1 MHHQK
6 FKPEYLILEP
16 AYSYLHGQLNTILD
30 KPTTYLTLYKPTG
43 VPQNRSFMRTVLET
57 WGNHIADCLTLLNQ
71 YHFQARPIHIK
82 TAINFVLLYSNKLT
96 NYTLTNYK
104 EHAQETKNVVQYFG
118 QINMDIQTYIEKH
131 SDIEPRKFLYVYYIL
146 NMENKNK
153 NTSIKEIISNGYLET
168 LLSSILVEE
177 DIVTILK
184 FSVKFFED
192 AEIID
197 DFVDFVNTLRLPKRR
212 KTEATV

>member
-1 MHHQK
+1 MESK
-6 FKPEYLILEP
+6 NN
-16 AYSYLHGQLNTILD
+16 NT
-30 KPTTYLTLYKPTG
+30 
-43 VPQNRSFMRTVLET
+43 SF
-57 WGNHIADCLTLLNQ
+57 
-71 YHFQARPIHIK
+71 
-82 TAINFVLLYSNKLT
+82 TAI
-96 NYTLTNYK
+96 
-104 EHAQETKNVVQYFG
+104 
-118 QINMDIQTYIEKH
+118 
-131 SDIEPRKFLYVYYIL
+131 
-146 NMENKNK
+146 
-153 NTSIKEIISNGYLET
+153 ISYGYLET